1 MVRGIG
7 AQIGLLAFAVAVL
20 AGLYSG
26 NSVTVTLTR
35 ALVAMVIGSLVGQ
48 VAGWTAKLVLRDHLQ
63 RKKVEID
70 REHLAALRELTAE
83 SEATGSPVAD
93 GAGESGG

>member
-48 VAGWTAKLVLRDHLQ
+48 IAGWAAKLVLRDHLQ
-63 RKKVEID
+63 RKKIEID
-70 REHLAALRELTAE
+70 REHLAAIREMTGE
-83 SEATGSPVAD
+83 PETTGSPAAD
-93 GAGESGG
+93 GAGDSGG